1 MSGTERRH
9 RKKALKPA
17 IKRELVNYLTAQF
30 TMSIRQACR
39 TLSLSR
45 TVFRYQPDTRRD
57 EPVIQVLAEVAE
69 RYPRYGFKKLFQV
82 LRRQGH
88 VWNHKR
94 VHRIYCLLK
103 LNFRRK
109 GKQRLPVRN
118 PAPLAT
124 PEALNQS
131 WSIDFMHD
139 ALVCG
144 RRFRTFNVVD
154 DFNREAL
161 AIEIDLSIPAQRVV
175 RVLDRIVANRGY
187 PLKMR
192 MDNGPELISLA
203 LAQWAEDHGVMLE
216 FIKPGKPTQNAFIE
230 RFNRTYRTEILDF
243 YLFRTL
249 KEARE
254 ITERWLAEYNNERPH
269 ESLNNL
275 TPEEYRL
282 MAENPEVSKSAW
294 N

>member
-1 MSGTERRH
+1 MPGTERRY

-17 IKRELVNYLTAQF
+17 IKRELVSYLTAQF
-30 TMSIRQACR
+30 AMSIRQACR

-45 TVFRYQPDTRRD
+45 TVYVYQPDTRRD
-57 EPVIQVLAEVAE
+57 DPVILLLTELAE
-69 RYPRYGFKKLFQV
+69 RYPRYGFKKLFQL
-82 LRRQGH
+82 LRRQGNT
-88 VWNHKR
+88 WNHKR

-118 PAPLAT
+118 PVPLVT

-131 WSIDFMHD
+131 WSVDFMHD

-161 AIEIDLSIPAQRVV
+161 AIEIDLNIPTQRVV
-175 RVLDRIVANRGY
+175 RVLDRIVVNRGY
-187 PLKMR
+187 PLKLR
-192 MDNGPELISLA
+192 MDNGPELVSLT
-203 LAQWAEDHGVMLE
+203 LAQWAEEHGVALE

-249 KEARE
+249 NEARE
-254 ITERWLAEYNNERPH
+254 ITERLLNEYNSERPH

-282 MAENPEVSKSAW
+282 MAEKQELSKSAW

>member
-1 MSGTERRH
+1 
-9 RKKALKPA
+9 
-17 IKRELVNYLTAQF
+17 
-30 TMSIRQACR
+30 
-39 TLSLSR
+39 
-45 TVFRYQPDTRRD
+45 
-57 EPVIQVLAEVAE
+57 VIQVLTGVAE

-82 LRRQGH
+82 LRRRGH

-139 ALVCG
+139 ALTCG

-154 DFNREAL
+154 DF
-161 AIEIDLSIPAQRVV
+161 
-175 RVLDRIVANRGY
+175 NRGY

-203 LAQWAEDHGVMLE
+203 LAQWAEEHGVMLE

-249 KEARE
+249 NEARE
-254 ITERWLAEYNNERPH
+254 ITECWLTEYNSERPH

-282 MAENPEVSKSAW
+282 MAEKPEISKSAW